1 MAVILDYK
9 GVDICQEEIT
19 VLKDVNF
26 SVEQNQFVFLCG
38 KVGSGKSSLLKTM
51 YAEIPIKV
59 GEARIFDYDLLHL
72 KRKDIPYLRRK
83 IGIVFQ
89 DFQLLSDRSVHDN
102 LAFVLK
108 ATGWKNKRQIEEQI
122 DFVLS
127 TVGMAKKG

>member
-83 IGIVFQ
+83 IGIVFFGFRGRNGILMRHF
-89 DFQLLSDRSVHDN
+89 DWFFKWFLKLYLCKRSI
-102 LAFVLK
+102 L
-108 ATGWKNKRQIEEQI
+108 I
-122 DFVLS
+122 
-127 TVGMAKKG
+127 